1 MWARP
6 SAGGRA
12 RPLNRDHIGRSTT
25 STEPFEVTRG
35 DVRRFATAI
44 GDTNPAYHDVAAA
57 QALGHPD
64 LVAPPTF
71 LITLGM
77 STAESLIMD
86 PELGLDYSMVVHGEQ
101 RFVLHRPVRAGD
113 QLDTETRLDAMR
125 DAGRNELLSIVTEV
139 HCAGEHVATAI
150 NTIVSRGT
158 AAPRTATPAQA

>member
-1 MWARP
+1 M
-6 SAGGRA
+6 
-12 RPLNRDHIGRSTT
+12 PLNRDCLGRTVT

-44 GDTNPAYHDVAAA
+44 GDRNPAYHDPAAA
-57 QALGHPD
+57 AALGHRD

-86 PELGLDYSMVVHGEQ
+86 PELGLDYSLVVHGEQ
-101 RFVLHRPVRAGD
+101 RFQLHRPVCAGD

-139 HCAGEHVATAI
+139 RAAGQHVATAT

-158 AAPRTATPAQA
+158 AAPRSSTPRGA